1 MAGKLVKRTLDIIKS
16 GVDTKVK
23 DYTSNWTSFRN
34 DAREVKDILIKGET
48 NAADTV
54 QKLKRTGIT
63 KKISEWFYGAET
75 EFDSSGSDSDF
86 DPGFSVESSSDNK
99 LDGEKSSSSLTYE
112 SMKDLSAKQTGMMV
126 KIGRRQTEQSV
137 ANTAEVI
144 STINNRTAE
153 MVAVMNNINT
163 SLKGVND
170 RLDKLIKI
178 QSVGIEAEEERALNS
193 EGGIYDSEGR
203 LSLKGI
209 FDAAKSSGGGYIGS
223 SLGMLGNLK
232 GGITPDMLFGLV
244 LDKALNKP
252 MSGGKSINQMGK
264 EFNEFIGNS
273 IQTALTGVLE
283 SKVFTDLFGNITG
296 FNAGRDYGEL
306 RTNRYDTKRA
316 QFDGM
321 TRHSIVKIMPELL
334 IKLNENVSGKSYHIN
349 QNGDIV
355 EGPAKN
361 YFNEAVSGA
370 IGAHGINSRAM
381 SAVRSGMQQVFKKEI
396 PQQDIDTAADA
407 LVHYFILQMESAG
420 GRMLTKADIRAH
432 EIDAT
437 KQACEMLGMVNT
449 DTSKG
454 YDYWSRVCQTILYKV
469 ANGNTMDANAF
480 VSNVNQSL
488 RNMQKAAVDHATNS
502 FYSNQA
508 GRITSSVIQQSFISK
523 HGNEQQISRATTTTA
538 SKFTT
543 ADYVKGIF
551 AILNRGVNVK
561 LVEGTNKS
569 QYDSITE
576 TDIQKEPWQIKA
588 SNDESARVLVNALS
602 GNKNAIKN
610 SMESALG
617 LLGGANNA
625 TGGRI
630 GALNTVANL
639 TTTLNQGRQFLDRI
653 KGNRFAQNINAA
665 FHGDASG
672 LQAQFD
678 GAMNRA
684 KGALPYGLTHDQ
696 RAIDAANSAR
706 GIGHNLM
713 QHGSNFVN
721 TARERIRN
729 TGIGQAGYRHA
740 NNIVYGIDD
749 MRLRS
754 AQNAIQNFSTA
765 GLSDYDKRRLEIAA
779 NAFNAGD
786 MDKYNRA
793 MGSSNSIG
801 GMSDAD
807 VREYIS
813 GKYGTIEAINKRRS
827 TSVNGKPDIGAVR
840 MAAPD
845 KNKKSDPNN
854 KQSPLYKLIK
864 GGFNLTTTFLKGI
877 YKLAASGAKDVFYGI
892 QNFAGGLFGGGK
904 NADGTRHHGLIEN
917 LTFDV
922 GRTAWN
928 VGIGGLINR
937 VGDIRDKWN
946 NGSSGHLK
954 NQDARF
960 GEMGDEYYTRAE
972 WREKRK
978 AESEKRK
985 AERDQERTNRF
996 GYWDADG
1003 HYSDEYV
1010 EGGGSG
1016 YLTRAQNRE
1025 RKNARVISQNY
1036 EHRDADGKWH
1046 FRALRDETTGEK
1058 IVKQGSVVTRGD
1070 VAEAPLKALGKTV
1083 MNVVGKLGA
1092 FGKGIVEITKSIG
1105 GFAKK
1110 TFNWA
1115 ADWLKKTSFGKG
1127 LFAGFDK
1134 AREAKKAKTIK
1145 KLEKDRYE
1153 SFSSYASGEIMDI
1166 LRGDNKSSVLSK
1178 IADVLEKVRVNTL
1191 PEEERRKYE
1200 EEKRKKEEEE
1210 KNKQDENGGSG
1221 SGLFGRIKGFF
1232 KRKRKGGNADSGEGE
1247 GNGESNGESN
1257 GEGEG
1262 EGATAGATAG
1272 SGEAGGTPRKFGRSV
1287 SAVGENVG
1295 KMLGGIMQS
1304 VGGILKLATS
1314 AVLALEGLQ
1323 AIKQLGE
1330 DIFKKGLKPLN
1341 QIFQKAYHMLRPI
1354 TVQITN
1360 MVKTIAK
1367 SLVEMLDGVMNV
1379 LTPLLKMVSDAISTI
1394 FDTIL
1399 KPVMEILDAT
1409 LSACM
1414 VPITLVLD
1422 AMKPVLDILCADLKV
1437 VSGVVQLG
1445 FGGVMGL
1452 LGALSKGLGML
1463 VSLGGKI
1470 LKVIP
1475 GGLGRSAGR
1484 KAIKLGNQISDAAD
1498 DMLSNSKALLANGA
1512 KQMKEGL
1519 EDGIAVVK
1527 KIVTL
1532 EYLDNEEPEQKETV
1546 INEERAQRME
1556 TSNLANNFAAGDVNT
1571 YNTWNYTYG
1580 SGNTMNQHTYGSTMN
1595 MSERGCGPVALA
1607 DAYMRRTGSGMS
1619 PLTLAG
1625 AMMGNGSYEPNRGTS
1640 VASMVNTG
1648 NALGMNMQV
1657 GGVTQRSLN
1666 SASPNNPITVMGSG
1680 SGFGTKRGNDHYLN
1694 VVGSDGRG
1702 NSYVSNPLTGRVS
1715 KTPTSQLALNSRLGL
1730 YGSGD
1735 KLPDE
1740 FGIDLDSMTALE
1752 RLQSLSDRFTKI
1764 FTGDSTT
1771 DKVNKTLDE
1780 GKAENRN
1787 ALMDRSLSGLTDEEI
1802 KTIEDN
1808 AMTYAKA
1815 KNPKRDGESDEDWEA
1830 RCKKSNAYQMGLA
1843 DAKQSILAG
1852 RKEEDLKASVKASEG
1867 LKSGWDSMDTRMK
1880 STQALL
1886 GIDDTD
1892 EEGSSGG
1899 IGTFMSEKGVP
1910 LFNYGTPKYTDIRIT
1925 DWMNASNHQ
1934 SGHSPLHD
1942 FFTQMNDD
1950 VVAWSA
1956 DDNWYDGDRDPD
1968 DTGTGQTLSSWRQE
1982 KGEKHHGGVDIN
1994 WGSQESDGK
2003 KAFATTGGKVIQ
2015 AGMNGDCGNSVKWKD
2030 SEGMIHWYMHLKDT
2044 PLVSDGQ
2051 TIEGGQLL
2059 GYVGNTGASGGSHL
2073 HYTITSDD
2081 AWSGDGIGEVNPIMY
2096 FSHFNPA
2103 AGSMAGDTTLQRA
2116 YAYLVTNGFT
2126 PMAAAGY
2133 LGFIAGESGGN
2144 GAGSTNIDEIK
2155 LNTDALYGQTWLNPS
2170 HSGLEALATKLRSGN
2185 AGYRENANA
2194 YSMNAYNSSPTQW
2207 MKASTGEYY
2216 PDSGISQWVGTNIE
2230 GVLNAA
2236 DKAGTDWTDESVQIQ
2251 YLGDVFLNQY
2261 GIKEKLNNAKSLR
2274 DAFEIGGAYNAHCG
2288 SPWSAADE
2296 SQFGARFT
2304 NAQTIYDAWKNADI
2318 TQWTGYQPPTSSSTA
2333 AKTSH
2338 TTRNRYA
2345 AAINGKEVDLS
2356 DIRYRKDVY
2365 IYYYQEAVST
2375 PGCDE
2380 ARAYSEFARYIR
2392 GIEKLAPFV
2401 TGDTKTLVTDDV
2413 ITQYAI
2419 KQVGEYNYNYNT
2431 HNPNLSGAPDA
2442 AREAEK
2448 RKEEAEKR
2456 KENEYKQ
2463 KVSDEESRCR
2473 NSLMGNP
2480 YMWAAVNAKDW
2491 EFMENSNVG
2500 SERDAGD
2507 GNEGL
2512 YGTVITETDPLNLR
2526 EEPNTT
2532 SKVLA
2537 TIASGIQIPI
2547 TKTDDAAWY
2556 GTEYNN
2562 QHGYV
2567 SSKYINLIGD
2577 NSTGV
2582 AANHSYANV
2591 GNDNSE
2597 ITVPKSTKTG
2607 TEQAASKVFD
2617 PTRTKALTVSARNI
2631 REWFTPS
2638 SLDESAVSD
2647 IGTNWSQMFNMY
2659 DNERISEQD
2668 LNYDGWIGFPNA
2680 MNKFAKALKGIN
2692 YDDPSSRYYGT
2703 ADDTGMTWS
2712 AEPSIIKSEQGP
2724 LRWQLL
2730 NYIDNMNDN
2739 TLSSINIKPDVG
2751 QMDYNTKTYKPKRV
2765 KLGELGNSGLI
2776 PNIGGL
2782 KNLKDAEIIDWVS
2795 GSGDVPAL
2803 DMNQIFD
2810 DASQTMQNAAGA
2822 FGGNN
2827 VTNVIVRDD
2836 QATTDM
2842 LTKLSEMTFKVR
2854 NERVEELLE
2863 ELVTY
2868 VKTKRKSS
2876 TGMVRGTNNYTMED
2890 MFDDEIPEAVV
2901 RLSKG

>member
-63 KKISEWFYGAET
+63 KKISEWFYGTET
-75 EFDSSGSDSDF
+75 EFDSSGADSDF
-86 DPGFSVESSSDNK
+86 DPGFSVESSSDSK
-99 LDGEKSSSSLTYE
+99 LDGEKSSTALTYD

-170 RLDKLIKI
+170 RLDKLIKL
-178 QSVGIEAEEERALNS
+178 QTLGIEAEEERI
-193 EGGIYDSEGR
+193 EGGDGLYDSNGM

-209 FDAAKSSGGGYIGS
+209 FNAAKNSTGGYFGS
-223 SLGMLGNLK
+223 ASGALGMLK
-232 GGITPDMLFGLV
+232 GGITPEALFGLA
-244 LDKALNKP
+244 LDQALGRP
-252 MSGGKSINQMGK
+252 MSALGGSSVNELGK
-264 EFNEFIGNS
+264 KFNETIGNA
-273 IQTALTGVLE
+273 IQTALTGVIE
-283 SKVFTDLFGNITG
+283 SKTFTDLFGNIGTFG
-296 FNAGRDYGEL
+296 HGRDYGEL
-306 RTNRYDTKRA
+306 RANHYDTKRA

-334 IKLNENVSGKSYHIN
+334 IKLNENISGKSYHIN

-361 YFNEAVSGA
+361 YFNEAISGA
-370 IGAHGINSRAM
+370 IGGHGINSRAM
-381 SAVRSGMQQVFKKEI
+381 SAVRGGMNQVFKKDI
-396 PQQDIDTAADA
+396 PQEDIDKAADA
-407 LVHYFILQMESAG
+407 LVHYFILQMESSD
-420 GRMLTKADIRAH
+420 GRMLTKADIRKY
-432 EIDAT
+432 EVDAT

-449 DTSKG
+449 DSAKG

-469 ANGNTMDANAF
+469 ANSNSMDANAF

-488 RNMQKAAVDHATNS
+488 RNMQKAAADTANG
-502 FYSNQA
+502 FYGSQA
-508 GRITSSVIQQSFISK
+508 GKITTSVIQSSFVSK
-523 HGNEQQISRATTTTA
+523 YGNEQQQQQISRATTTTA

-551 AILNRGVNVK
+551 AILNRGVSVK
-561 LVEGTNKS
+561 FEGKGR
-569 QYDSITE
+569 YDPITE
-576 TDIQKEPWQIKA
+576 ADIRKEPWQITVK
-588 SNDESARVLVNALS
+588 NDESAQMLVNALT
-602 GNKNAIKN
+602 GNKGGIQN

-617 LLGGANNA
+617 LLGGANSA

-639 TTTLNQGRQFLDRI
+639 ATTFNQGRQFLDRI
-653 KGNRFAQNINAA
+653 KRNQFAQNLNAA
-665 FHGDASG
+665 IHGDASG
-672 LQAQFD
+672 LQAQFN
-678 GAMNRA
+678 GAMGRVGN
-684 KGALPYGLTHDQ
+684 ALPYGLTHDQ
-696 RAIDAANSAR
+696 RMIDMANSAR
-706 GIGHNLM
+706 GIGSNMLH
-713 QHGSNFVN
+713 HGSNFAN
-721 TARERIRN
+721 SARERIMDTR
-729 TGIGQAGYRHA
+729 IGQAGYRHA

-749 MRLRS
+749 MRLKA
-754 AQNAIQNFSTA
+754 AQNSINNFSTA
-765 GLSDYDKRRLEIAA
+765 GLSEYDRRRLEIAA

-807 VREYIS
+807 VRDYIS
-813 GKYGTIEAINKRRS
+813 GKYGTIDAINKRRS
-827 TSVNGKPDIGAVR
+827 TNVNGKPDIGAVR
-840 MAAPD
+840 MAAPE
-845 KNKKSDPNN
+845 KGTKEHGKMYNLV
-854 KQSPLYKLIK
+854 QS
-864 GGFNLTTTFLKGI
+864 GFNMTAKILGSIAKI
-877 YKLAASGAKDVFYGI
+877 VRSGLEDVYYGFGSAI
-892 QNFAGGLFGGGK
+892 QGMFGGLRRNQQTGK
-904 NADGTRHHGLIEN
+904 MEMHRGLIGD
-917 LTFDV
+917 LTWGTMKTGAHYTKMALGAAGKLV
-922 GRTAWN
+922 GKVGGAIGTATQ
-928 VGIGGLINR
+928 G
-937 VGDIRDKWN
+937 IRDKWN
-946 NGSSGHLK
+946 
-954 NQDARF
+954 A
-960 GEMGDEYYTRAE
+960 GDTGIYDSELDRNLTRAE
-972 WREKRK
+972 LN
-978 AESEKRK
+978 
-985 AERDQERTNRF
+985 ERRR
-996 GYWDADG
+996 
-1003 HYSDEYV
+1003 DEIV
-1010 EGGGSG
+1010 S
-1016 YLTRAQNRE
+1016 R
-1025 RKNARVISQNY
+1025 NY
-1036 EHRDADGKWH
+1036 EHRDKDGKWH
-1046 FRALRDETTGEK
+1046 FRAQRDENGNK
-1058 IVKQGSVVTRGD
+1058 VAKQGSTVTRGD
-1070 VAEAPLKALGKTV
+1070 FADAPLKALGKTV
-1083 MNVVGKLGA
+1083 MNCVGKLGA
-1092 FGKGIVEITKSIG
+1092 FGKGLVEVTKKLG
-1105 GFAKK
+1105 GMIAKPFKFAANIFKK
-1110 TFNWA
+1110 S
-1115 ADWLKKTSFGKG
+1115 SFGKG
-1127 LFAGFDK
+1127 FFEGFDK
-1134 AREAKKAKTIK
+1134 AKEVRNAR
-1145 KLEKDRYE
+1145 KLEKERNS
-1153 SFSSYASGEIMDI
+1153 SFSNSAIGKIMDEITGKTKEGPLQAICDI
-1166 LRGDNKSSVLSK
+1166 LKVIETNTNPNKPTTDPN
-1178 IADVLEKVRVNTL
+1178 ATGEGTNTN
-1191 PEEERRKYE
+1191 ET
-1200 EEKRKKEEEE
+1200 
-1210 KNKQDENGGSG
+1210 QSG
-1221 SGLFGRIKGFF
+1221 STS
-1232 KRKRKGGNADSGEGE
+1232 GGNVDTKGENKENKEKKDDSSDKGEGE
-1247 GNGESNGESN
+1247 SGGEEKKKGRWASFKESASEKV
-1257 GEGEG
+1257 G
-1262 EGATAGATAG
+1262 GAVNKFKGT
-1272 SGEAGGTPRKFGRSV
+1272 EAGKLVTGTLENMGKV
-1287 SAVGENVG
+1287 VGGMAQGV
-1295 KMLGGIMQS
+1295 M
-1304 VGGILKLATS
+1304 GILKIA
-1314 AVLALEGLQ
+1314 AGVLTAMEGFK
-1323 AIKQLGE
+1323 AIQQLVE

-1341 QIFQKAYHMLRPI
+1341 QIFQKAYHMLKPLA
-1354 TVQITN
+1354 VQITN
-1360 MVKTIAK
+1360 IVKDIAK
-1367 SLVEMLDGVMNV
+1367 ALVQMLDGVMKV

-1422 AMKPVLDILCADLKV
+1422 AMKPVLDIMCADLKV
-1437 VSGVVQLG
+1437 VSGVVQMGL
-1445 FGGVMGL
+1445 GGVMGL
-1452 LGALSKGLGML
+1452 LGFIGKGIGGL

-1470 LKVIP
+1470 LKAIP
-1475 GGLGRSAGR
+1475 GGLGRSAGK
-1484 KAIKLGNQISDAAD
+1484 KAVKLGSQITEAAD
-1498 DMLSNSKALLANGA
+1498 EMLGNSKALMVNGA
-1512 KQMKEGL
+1512 KQFKEGL
-1519 EDGIAVVK
+1519 EDGIAVAK

-1532 EYLDNEEPEQKETV
+1532 EYPDNPEEEKKETIV
-1546 INEERAQRME
+1546 DEERKKKFESAD
-1556 TSNLANNFAAGDVNT
+1556 LANNFAAGDVNT

-1607 DAYMRRTGSGMS
+1607 DAYMRRTGSGMN

-1625 AMMGNGSYEPNRGTS
+1625 AMMGNGNYEPNRGTS
-1640 VASMVNTG
+1640 VASMLNTG

-1666 SASPNNPITVMGSG
+1666 GASPSNPITVMGSG

-1764 FTGDSTT
+1764 FTGDSTV
-1771 DKVNKTLDE
+1771 DKVNKQIDE
-1780 GKAENRN
+1780 GKAKNRN
-1787 ALMDRSLSGLTDEEI
+1787 DLLDNSLSGLTEEEL
-1802 KTIEDN
+1802 KTIEDS
-1808 AMTYAKA
+1808 AMTYAKER
-1815 KNPKRDGESDEDWEA
+1815 NPKRDGESDEDWEA
-1830 RCKKSNAYQMGLA
+1830 RCKNSNAYQMGLA

-1852 RKEEDLKASVKASEG
+1852 RKEEDLKASTEASEG
-1867 LKSGWDSMDTRMK
+1867 LKSGWDSMDTKMK
-1880 STQALL
+1880 AIKESL
-1886 GIDDTD
+1886 GKDDVE
-1892 EEGSSGG
+1892 EEGGSGG
-1899 IGTFMSEKGVP
+1899 VGTFMSEKGVP

-1925 DWMNASNHQ
+1925 DWMNESNHQ

-1942 FFTQMNDD
+1942 FFGQMNDD
-1950 VVAWSA
+1950 VAYSA
-1956 DDNWYDGDRDPD
+1956 DDNWYDGDWEPD
-1968 DTGTGQTLSSWRQE
+1968 DTGEGQKLSDWR
-1982 KGEKHHGGVDIN
+1982 KANGEKHHGGVDIN
-1994 WGSQESDGK
+1994 WVGGSDGK
-2003 KAFATTGGKVIQ
+2003 KAYATTGGKVKR
-2015 AGMNGDCGNSVKWKD
+2015 ADYSDSCGNNVIWTD
-2030 SEGMIHWYMHLKDT
+2030 SEGMQHWYMHLKEK
-2044 PLVSDGQ
+2044 PLVSEGE

-2059 GYVGNTGASGGSHL
+2059 GYVGNTGQSGGSHL
-2073 HYTITSDD
+2073 HYTITTDS

-2103 AGSMAGDTTLQRA
+2103 VGSMAGDTMLQKMWS
-2116 YAYLVTNGFT
+2116 YLLGCGYSKE
-2126 PMAAAGY
+2126 AIAGY
-2133 LGFIAGESGGN
+2133 LGFIAGESGGVPN
-2144 GAGSTNIDEIK
+2144 GTSDINDINFEQGLGALFNSTGSTDLKSLSAKMRESNDAYLSNI
-2155 LNTDALYGQTWLNPS
+2155 NNY
-2170 HSGLEALATKLRSGN
+2170 TKL
-2185 AGYRENANA
+2185 A
-2194 YSMNAYNSSPTQW
+2194 YSTWGGSPADT
-2207 MKASTGEYY
+2207 KGSDGIYYGDTGL
-2216 PDSGISQWVGTNIE
+2216 SQWVSDSALGLINRAKDNGAT
-2230 GVLNAA
+2230 
-2236 DKAGTDWTDESVQIQ
+2236 WTDAATQIQ
-2251 YLGDVFLNQY
+2251 HFE
-2261 GIKEKLNNAKSLR
+2261 EKQMAPLKSKFANAKSLR
-2274 DAFEIGGAYNAHCG
+2274 DAFEIGGAYNAH
-2288 SPWSAADE
+2288 SAYGWNQYDG
-2296 SQFGARFT
+2296 QDDTKYGMRFKT
-2304 NAQTIYDAWKNADI
+2304 AQAIYDAFKDADI
-2318 TQWTGYQPPTSSSTA
+2318 TQWTGYQATSSSTA
-2333 AKTSH
+2333 TKTSH

-2375 PGCDE
+2375 PGCNE

-2401 TGDTKTLVTDDV
+2401 TGDVKTLVTDDV

-2419 KQVGEYNYNYNT
+2419 KQVGEYDT
-2431 HNPNLSGAPDA
+2431 HNLNLSGAPDV
-2442 AREAEK
+2442 AREVEK
-2448 RKEEAEKR
+2448 RKRNA
-2456 KENEYKQ
+2456 
-2463 KVSDEESRCR
+2463 VSDEESRCR
-2473 NSLMGNP
+2473 NSLMDNP

-2491 EFMENSNVG
+2491 EFMEDSNVG

-2547 TKTDDAAWY
+2547 TKTDDSAWY

-2582 AANHSYANV
+2582 TANHSYANV
-2591 GNDNSE
+2591 GNDNSK

-2607 TEQAASKVFD
+2607 TEQAASNVFD
-2617 PTRTKALTVSARNI
+2617 PTRTKSLTVSARNI

-2668 LNYDGWIGFPNA
+2668 LNYDGWIGFPNT
-2680 MNKFAKALKGIN
+2680 MNKFTKALKGIN
-2692 YDDPSSRYYGT
+2692 YDDPSSKYYGT

-2776 PNIGGL
+2776 PNISGL

-2822 FGGNN
+2822 FGGNS

-2842 LTKLSEMTFKVR
+2842 LTKLSEMTFNVR

-2868 VKTKRKSS
+2868 VKTKKKPS
-2876 TGMVRGTNNYTMED
+2876 TSMVRGTNNYTTED
-2890 MFDDEIPEAVV
+2890 MFDDDIPEAVV

>member
-34 DAREVKDILIKGET
+34 DAREVKDVLIKGET

-232 GGITPDMLFGLV
+232 GGITPEMLFGLV

-252 MSGGKSINQMGK
+252 MSGGKSVNQMGK

-488 RNMQKAAVDHATNS
+488 RNMQKAAADHATNS

-561 LVEGTNKS
+561 LVNGINKGHYKRIS
-569 QYDSITE
+569 EEQVRR
-576 TDIQKEPWQIKA
+576 EPWQIDA
-588 SNDESARVLVNALS
+588 PDDESAQLLVNALS

-672 LQAQFD
+672 LQSQFD
-678 GAMNRA
+678 SAMNRV
-684 KGALPYGLTHDQ
+684 GNALPYGLTHDQ
-696 RAIDAANSAR
+696 RAINAANSAR

-713 QHGSNFVN
+713 QHGSNLVN
-721 TARERIRN
+721 TARERIRD
-729 TGIGQAGYRHA
+729 TGIGQAGYRHV

-749 MRLRS
+749 MRIRS

-807 VREYIS
+807 VRDYIS

-978 AESEKRK
+978 AE
-985 AERDQERTNRF
+985 RDQEKTNRF

-1247 GNGESNGESN
+1247 GNGEGAGEGNGESN
-1257 GEGEG
+1257 GEGGG

-1287 SAVGENVG
+1287 SAVSENVG

-1360 MVKTIAK
+1360 IVKTIAK

-1452 LGALSKGLGML
+1452 LGTLSKGLGML

-1532 EYLDNEEPEQKETV
+1532 EYLDNPEEEKKETV

-1607 DAYMRRTGSGMS
+1607 DAYMRRTGSGMN

-1752 RLQSLSDRFTKI
+1752 RLQSLSERFTKI
-1764 FTGDSTT
+1764 FTGDSTV

-1852 RKEEDLKASVKASEG
+1852 RKEEDLEASVKANEG
-1867 LKSGWDSMDTRMK
+1867 LKSGWDSMDTKMK

-1899 IGTFMSEKGVP
+1899 VGTFMSEKGVP

-1942 FFTQMNDD
+1942 FFGQMNDD
-1950 VVAWSA
+1950 VAYSA
-1956 DDNWYDGDRDPD
+1956 DDNWYDGDWEPD
-1968 DTGTGQTLSSWRQE
+1968 DTGEGQRLSDWR
-1982 KGEKHHGGVDIN
+1982 KANGEKHHGGVDIN
-1994 WGSQESDGK
+1994 WVGGSDGK
-2003 KAFATTGGKVIQ
+2003 KAYATTGGKVKR
-2015 AGMNGDCGNSVKWKD
+2015 ADYSGSCGNNVIWTD
-2030 SEGMIHWYMHLKDT
+2030 SEGIQHWYMHLKEK
-2044 PLVSDGQ
+2044 PLVSEGE

-2073 HYTITSDD
+2073 HYTITTDS

-2103 AGSMAGDTTLQRA
+2103 VGSMAGDTMLQKMWS
-2116 YAYLVTNGFT
+2116 YLLGCGYSKE
-2126 PMAAAGY
+2126 AIAGY
-2133 LGFIAGESGGN
+2133 LGFIAGESGGVPN
-2144 GAGSTNIDEIK
+2144 GTSDINDINFDQGLGALFNSTGSTDLKSLSAKMRESNEAYLSNIND
-2155 LNTDALYGQTWLNPS
+2155 Y
-2170 HSGLEALATKLRSGN
+2170 TKL
-2185 AGYRENANA
+2185 A
-2194 YSMNAYNSSPTQW
+2194 YSTWGGSPADT
-2207 MKASTGEYY
+2207 KGSDGIYYGDTGL
-2216 PDSGISQWVGTNIE
+2216 SQWVSDSALGLINRAKDNGAT
-2230 GVLNAA
+2230 
-2236 DKAGTDWTDESVQIQ
+2236 WTDAATQIQ
-2251 YLGDVFLNQY
+2251 HFE
-2261 GIKEKLNNAKSLR
+2261 EKQMAPLKSKFANAKSLR
-2274 DAFEIGGAYNAHCG
+2274 DAFEIGGAYNAH
-2288 SPWSAADE
+2288 SAYGWNQYDG
-2296 SQFGARFT
+2296 QDDTKYGMRFKT
-2304 NAQTIYDAWKNADI
+2304 AQAIYDAFKDADI
-2318 TQWTGYQPPTSSSTA
+2318 TQWTGYQPPTSSNTA

-2413 ITQYAI
+2413 ITQYVI
-2419 KQVGEYNYNYNT
+2419 KQVGEYNYSTRNL
-2431 HNPNLSGAPDA
+2431 NLSGAPDA
-2442 AREAEK
+2442 AREAAYE
-2448 RKEEAEKR
+2448 
-2456 KENEYKQ
+2456 Q

-2582 AANHSYANV
+2582 TANHSYANV
-2591 GNDNSE
+2591 GNDNST

-2617 PTRTKALTVSARNI
+2617 PTRTKSLTVSARNI

-2692 YDDPSSRYYGT
+2692 YDDPSSKYYGT

-2876 TGMVRGTNNYTMED
+2876 TSMVRGTNNYTMED

>member
-63 KKISEWFYGAET
+63 KKISEWFYGTET
-75 EFDSSGSDSDF
+75 EFDSSGADSDF
-86 DPGFSVESSSDNK
+86 DPGFSVESSSDSK
-99 LDGEKSSSSLTYE
+99 LDSEKSSTALTYD

-170 RLDKLIKI
+170 RLDKLIKL
-178 QSVGIEAEEERALNS
+178 QTLGIEAEEERI
-193 EGGIYDSEGR
+193 EGGDGLYDSNGM

-209 FDAAKSSGGGYIGS
+209 FNAAKNSTGGYFGS
-223 SLGMLGNLK
+223 ASGALGMLK
-232 GGITPDMLFGLV
+232 GGITPEALFGLA
-244 LDKALNKP
+244 LDHALGRP
-252 MSGGKSINQMGK
+252 MNALGGSSVNELGK
-264 EFNEFIGNS
+264 KFNETIGNA
-273 IQTALTGVLE
+273 IQTALTGVIE
-283 SKVFTDLFGNITG
+283 SKTFTDLFGNIGTFG
-296 FNAGRDYGEL
+296 PGRDYGEL
-306 RTNRYDTKRA
+306 RANHYDTKRA

-334 IKLNENVSGKSYHIN
+334 IKLNENISGKSYHIN

-361 YFNEAVSGA
+361 YFNEAISGA
-370 IGAHGINSRAM
+370 IGGHGINSRAM
-381 SAVRSGMQQVFKKEI
+381 SAVRGGMNQVFKKDI
-396 PQQDIDTAADA
+396 PQEDIDKAADA
-407 LVHYFILQMESAG
+407 LVHYFILQMESSD
-420 GRMLTKADIRAH
+420 GRMLTKADIRKY
-432 EIDAT
+432 EVDAT

-449 DTSKG
+449 DSAKG

-469 ANGNTMDANAF
+469 ANSNSMDANAF

-488 RNMQKAAVDHATNS
+488 RNMQKAAADTANG
-502 FYSNQA
+502 FYGSQA
-508 GRITSSVIQQSFISK
+508 GKITTSVIQSSFVSK
-523 HGNEQQISRATTTTA
+523 YGNEQQQQQISRATTTTA

-551 AILNRGVNVK
+551 AILNRGVSVK
-561 LVEGTNKS
+561 LEGKGR
-569 QYDSITE
+569 YDPITE
-576 TDIQKEPWQIKA
+576 ADIRKEPWQITVK
-588 SNDESARVLVNALS
+588 NDESAQMLVNALT
-602 GNKNAIKN
+602 GNKGGIQN

-617 LLGGANNA
+617 LLGGANSA

-639 TTTLNQGRQFLDRI
+639 ATTFNQGRQFLDRI
-653 KGNRFAQNINAA
+653 KGNNFVQNLNAA
-665 FHGDASG
+665 IHGDASG
-672 LQAQFD
+672 LQAQFN
-678 GAMNRA
+678 GAMGRVGN
-684 KGALPYGLTHDQ
+684 ALPYGLTHDQ
-696 RAIDAANSAR
+696 RMIDMANSAR
-706 GIGHNLM
+706 GIGSNMLH
-713 QHGSNFVN
+713 HGSNALNAGRQKFQNQNTNSGAGRLVN
-721 TARERIRN
+721 NLMYNMDTRALNKATNR
-729 TGIGQAGYRHA
+729 
-740 NNIVYGIDD
+740 V
-749 MRLRS
+749 M
-754 AQNAIQNFSTA
+754 NFSTN
-765 GLSDYDKRRLEIAA
+765 GLNDHDVQWFNDAKGMMESQDYWNARDIVDNMHDDKARNYLLNQI
-779 NAFNAGD
+779 
-786 MDKYNRA
+786 DKVTSITQNRMVGESKLA
-793 MGSSNSIG
+793 KGE
-801 GMSDAD
+801 
-807 VREYIS
+807 R
-813 GKYGTIEAINKRRS
+813 
-827 TSVNGKPDIGAVR
+827 PDIGSVQK
-840 MAAPD
+840 AAPT
-845 KNKKSDPNN
+845 KNESTGPS
-854 KQSPLYKLIK
+854 SPLYKLIK
-864 GGFNLTTTFLKGI
+864 GGFNLTATFLKGI
-877 YKLAASGAKDVFYGI
+877 YKLAASGASDV
-892 QNFAGGLFGGGK
+892 LFGMKSFGWGMFGGK
-904 NADGTRHHGLIEN
+904 NEDGTRHHGLLEN
-917 LTFDV
+917 LTFDFARGARNLGV
-922 GRTAWN
+922 GSLKKAA
-928 VGIGGLINR
+928 GK
-937 VGDIRDKWN
+937 IRDKWN
-946 NGSSGHLK
+946 AGDSGHIK
-954 NQDARF
+954 GQYTDRF
-960 GEMGDEYYTRAE
+960 GETTDEYYTRAE
-972 WREKRK
+972 WRAKKREEGK
-978 AESEKRK
+978 DIKGRLK
-985 AERDQERTNRF
+985 NVQF
-996 GYWDADG
+996 GTDMSAWDALTHPIKAVATAFKDVTEPLRKFTKTVVDG
-1003 HYSDEYV
+1003 AKSIA
-1010 EGGGSG
+1010 GSIAG
-1016 YLTRAQNRE
+1016 WIKETKVGQFA
-1025 RKNARVISQNY
+1025 
-1036 EHRDADGKWH
+1036 GKWGGKI
-1046 FRALRDETTGEK
+1046 FGGLKNSGFGQGFTKAWREK
-1058 IVKQGSVVTRGD
+1058 S
-1070 VAEAPLKALGKTV
+1070 
-1083 MNVVGKLGA
+1083 
-1092 FGKGIVEITKSIG
+1092 
-1105 GFAKK
+1105 
-1110 TFNWA
+1110 
-1115 ADWLKKTSFGKG
+1115 
-1127 LFAGFDK
+1127 
-1134 AREAKKAKTIK
+1134 EAKAAAANAK
-1145 KLEKDRYE
+1145 ERAS
-1153 SFSSYASGEIMDI
+1153 SFINRATGSIMDMFKGSEQSM
-1166 LRGDNKSSVLSK
+1166 LTS
-1178 IADVLEKVRVNTL
+1178 IADILENIRINTL
-1191 PEEERRKYE
+1191 PEDE
-1200 EEKRKKEEEE
+1200 KKEELRKKKEKEEKAKEEAE
-1210 KNKQDENGGSG
+1210 KNKEDEGEGESSGGLAG
-1221 SGLFGRIKGFF
+1221 KVKGFF
-1232 KRKRKGGNADSGEGE
+1232 KRKKKKKGGNADPGDGDGE
-1247 GNGESNGESN
+1247 GNGEGN
-1257 GEGEG
+1257 GEG
-1262 EGATAGATAG
+1262 EGATTGATAG
-1272 SGEAGGTPRKFGRSV
+1272 SGEDGNGENKKAKGGHG
-1287 SAVGENVG
+1287 GIDENVG
-1295 KMLGGIMQS
+1295 AILGGIMKS
-1304 VGGILKLATS
+1304 VGGIFKLATA

-1341 QIFQKAYHMLRPI
+1341 QIFQKAYHMLKPLA
-1354 TVQITN
+1354 VQITN
-1360 MVKTIAK
+1360 IVKDIAK
-1367 SLVEMLDGVMNV
+1367 ALVQMLDGVMKV

-1422 AMKPVLDILCADLKV
+1422 AMKPVLDIMCADLKV
-1437 VSGVVQLG
+1437 VSGVVQMGL
-1445 FGGVMGL
+1445 GGVMGL
-1452 LGALSKGLGML
+1452 LGFIGKGIGGL

-1470 LKVIP
+1470 LKAIP
-1475 GGLGRSAGR
+1475 GGLGRSAGK
-1484 KAIKLGNQISDAAD
+1484 KAVKLGSQITEAAD
-1498 DMLSNSKALLANGA
+1498 DMLGNSKALMVNGA
-1512 KQMKEGL
+1512 KQFKEGL
-1519 EDGIAVVK
+1519 EDSIAVAK

-1532 EYLDNEEPEQKETV
+1532 EYLDNPEEEKKETIV
-1546 INEERAQRME
+1546 DEERKKKFESAD
-1556 TSNLANNFAAGDVNT
+1556 LANNFAAGDVNT

-1607 DAYMRRTGSGMS
+1607 DAYMRRTGSGMN

-1625 AMMGNGSYEPNRGTS
+1625 AMMGNGNYEPNRGTS
-1640 VASMVNTG
+1640 VASMLNTG
-1648 NALGMNMQV
+1648 NALGMNIQV

-1666 SASPNNPITVMGSG
+1666 GASPSNPITVMGSG

-1764 FTGDSTT
+1764 FTGDSTV
-1771 DKVNKTLDE
+1771 DKVNKQIDE
-1780 GKAENRN
+1780 GKAKNRN
-1787 ALMDRSLSGLTDEEI
+1787 DLLDNSLSGLTEEEL
-1802 KTIEDN
+1802 KTIEDS
-1808 AMTYAKA
+1808 AMTYAKER
-1815 KNPKRDGESDEDWEA
+1815 NPKRDGESDEDWEA
-1830 RCKKSNAYQMGLA
+1830 RCKKSNDYQMGLA
-1843 DAKQSILAG
+1843 AAKQDISVG
-1852 RKEEDLKASVKASEG
+1852 RKEEDLKASTEASEG
-1867 LKSGWDSMDTRMK
+1867 LKSGWDSMDTKMK
-1880 STQALL
+1880 AIKESL
-1886 GIDDTD
+1886 GTDDVE
-1892 EEGSSGG
+1892 EEGGSGG
-1899 IGTFMSEKGVP
+1899 VGTFMSEKGVP

-1925 DWMNASNHQ
+1925 DWMNESNHQ

-1942 FFTQMNDD
+1942 FFGQMNDD
-1950 VVAWSA
+1950 VAYSA
-1956 DDNWYDGDRDPD
+1956 DDNWYDGDWEPD
-1968 DTGTGQTLSSWRQE
+1968 DTGEGQKLSDWR
-1982 KGEKHHGGVDIN
+1982 KANGEKHHGGVDIN
-1994 WGSQESDGK
+1994 WVGGSDGK
-2003 KAFATTGGKVIQ
+2003 KAYATTGGKVNR
-2015 AGMNGDCGNSVKWKD
+2015 ADYSDSCGNNVIWTD
-2030 SEGMIHWYMHLKDT
+2030 SEGMQHWYMHLKEK
-2044 PLVSDGQ
+2044 PLVSEGE

-2073 HYTITSDD
+2073 HYTITTDS

-2103 AGSMAGDTTLQRA
+2103 VGSMAGDTMLQKMWS
-2116 YAYLVTNGFT
+2116 YLLGCGYSKE
-2126 PMAAAGY
+2126 AIAGY
-2133 LGFIAGESGGN
+2133 LGFIAGESGGVPN
-2144 GAGSTNIDEIK
+2144 GTSDINDINFEQGLGALFNSTGSTDLKSLSAKMRESNDAYLSNI
-2155 LNTDALYGQTWLNPS
+2155 NNY
-2170 HSGLEALATKLRSGN
+2170 TKL
-2185 AGYRENANA
+2185 A
-2194 YSMNAYNSSPTQW
+2194 YSTWGGSPADTRG
-2207 MKASTGEYY
+2207 SDGIYYGDTGL
-2216 PDSGISQWVGTNIE
+2216 SQWVSDSALGLINRAKDNGAT
-2230 GVLNAA
+2230 
-2236 DKAGTDWTDESVQIQ
+2236 WTDAATQIQ
-2251 YLGDVFLNQY
+2251 HFE
-2261 GIKEKLNNAKSLR
+2261 EKQMAPLKSKFANAKSLR
-2274 DAFEIGGAYNAHCG
+2274 DAFEIGGAYNAHSDYG
-2288 SPWSAADE
+2288 WNQYDG
-2296 SQFGARFT
+2296 QDDTKYGMRFKT
-2304 NAQTIYDAWKNADI
+2304 AQAIYDAFKDADI
-2318 TQWTGYQPPTSSSTA
+2318 TQWTGYQATSSSTA
-2333 AKTSH
+2333 TKTSH

-2365 IYYYQEAVST
+2365 IYYYQEAAST
-2375 PGCDE
+2375 PGCNE

-2401 TGDTKTLVTDDV
+2401 TGDAKTLVTDDV

-2419 KQVGEYNYNYNT
+2419 KQVGEYNYN
-2431 HNPNLSGAPDA
+2431 LSGAPLKSLG
-2442 AREAEK
+2442 ETVMNVVG
-2448 RKEEAEKR
+2448 KR
-2456 KENEYKQ
+2456 KENEYKKAYEQ

-2473 NSLMGNP
+2473 NSLMDNP

-2491 EFMENSNVG
+2491 EFMEDSNVG

-2547 TKTDDAAWY
+2547 TKTDDSAWY

-2567 SSKYINLIGD
+2567 SSKYINLIDG

-2591 GNDNSE
+2591 GNDNSK
-2597 ITVPKSTKTG
+2597 ITVPNSTKTG
-2607 TEQAASKVFD
+2607 TEQAASNVFD
-2617 PTRTKALTVSARNI
+2617 PTRTKSLTVSARNI
-2631 REWFTPS
+2631 REWFTPA

-2647 IGTNWSQMFNMY
+2647 IGTNWSQMYNMY

-2668 LNYDGWIGFPNA
+2668 LNYDGWIGFPNS

-2692 YDDPSSRYYGT
+2692 YDDPSSKYYGT

-2822 FGGNN
+2822 FGGNS

-2868 VKTKRKSS
+2868 VKTKKKPS
-2876 TGMVRGTNNYTMED
+2876 TSMVRGTNNYTMED

>member
-232 GGITPDMLFGLV
+232 GGLLTPEMLFGFA

-488 RNMQKAAVDHATNS
+488 RNMQKAAADHATNS

-508 GRITSSVIQQSFISK
+508 GRITSNVIQQSFISK

-561 LVEGTNKS
+561 LVNGINKGHYKRIS
-569 QYDSITE
+569 EEQVRR
-576 TDIQKEPWQIKA
+576 EPWQIDA
-588 SNDESARVLVNALS
+588 PDDESAQLLVNALS

-630 GALNTVANL
+630 GALNTAANL
-639 TTTLNQGRQFLDRI
+639 ATTFNQGRQFLDRI

-678 GAMNRA
+678 GAMNRV
-684 KGALPYGLTHDQ
+684 GNALPYGVTHDQ
-696 RAIDAANSAR
+696 RMINMANSAR
-706 GIGHNLM
+706 GIGSNMLQHGANALNAGRQKFQNQNTNSGAGRLVNNLM
-713 QHGSNFVN
+713 YNMDTRALNRATNRV
-721 TARERIRN
+721 
-729 TGIGQAGYRHA
+729 
-740 NNIVYGIDD
+740 
-749 MRLRS
+749 M
-754 AQNAIQNFSTA
+754 NFSTN
-765 GLSDYDKRRLEIAA
+765 GLNDHDVQSFNDARGLMESQYYWNARDIVDNMHDDKARNYLLNQI
-779 NAFNAGD
+779 
-786 MDKYNRA
+786 DKATSITQNR
-793 MGSSNSIG
+793 MIG
-801 GMSDAD
+801 ESKLAKGE
-807 VREYIS
+807 R
-813 GKYGTIEAINKRRS
+813 
-827 TSVNGKPDIGAVR
+827 PDIGSVQK
-840 MAAPD
+840 AAPD
-845 KNKKSDPNN
+845 KKSDPNN
-854 KQSPLYKLIK
+854 PQSGLYKLIK
-864 GGFNLTTTFLKGI
+864 GGFNLTGKILKGI
-877 YKLAASGAKDVFYGI
+877 YKLAASGASDV
-892 QNFAGGLFGGGK
+892 LFGMKSIGWGMFGGK
-904 NADGTRHHGLIEN
+904 NEDGSRHHGLIEN
-917 LTFDV
+917 LTFDFARGARNLGV
-922 GRTAWN
+922 GSLKKLA
-928 VGIGGLINR
+928 GKA
-937 VGDIRDKWN
+937 RDKWN
-946 NGSSGHLK
+946 AGDSGHYKNQRTNDDGSIDFINYTRGEWRDKQKAEGQDLKSRLKGREFGTNMSAWDALTHPIKAVATAFKDVTEPLRKFTKTVVDGAKSIAGSIAGWIKETKVGQFAGKWGGKLFGGLK
-954 NQDARF
+954 NSGF
-960 GEMGDEYYTRAE
+960 GQGFTKA
-972 WREKRK
+972 WREK
-978 AESEKRK
+978 S
-985 AERDQERTNRF
+985 
-996 GYWDADG
+996 
-1003 HYSDEYV
+1003 
-1010 EGGGSG
+1010 
-1016 YLTRAQNRE
+1016 
-1025 RKNARVISQNY
+1025 
-1036 EHRDADGKWH
+1036 
-1046 FRALRDETTGEK
+1046 
-1058 IVKQGSVVTRGD
+1058 
-1070 VAEAPLKALGKTV
+1070 
-1083 MNVVGKLGA
+1083 
-1092 FGKGIVEITKSIG
+1092 
-1105 GFAKK
+1105 
-1110 TFNWA
+1110 
-1115 ADWLKKTSFGKG
+1115 
-1127 LFAGFDK
+1127 
-1134 AREAKKAKTIK
+1134 EAKAAAANAK
-1145 KLEKDRYE
+1145 ERAS
-1153 SFSSYASGEIMDI
+1153 SFINRATGSIMDMFKGSEQSM
-1166 LRGDNKSSVLSK
+1166 LTS
-1178 IADVLEKVRVNTL
+1178 IADILEHIRINTL
-1191 PEEERRKYE
+1191 PEDEKKEELRKKKE
-1200 EEKRKKEEEE
+1200 AEEKAKAEEE
-1210 KNKQDENGGSG
+1210 KNKEKEGEGETQGSTGLGGK
-1221 SGLFGRIKGFF
+1221 IKGFF
-1232 KRKRKGGNADSGEGE
+1232 KRKKKKKGGD
-1247 GNGESNGESN
+1247 NGSDDNGDGDN
-1257 GEGEG
+1257 GEGGEEG
-1262 EGATAGATAG
+1262 STDGGVAGAIGAASTVGAAVVKNG
-1272 SGEAGGTPRKFGRSV
+1272 IGGNIG
-1287 SAVGENVG
+1287 AI
-1295 KMLGGIMQS
+1295 LGGLVKT
-1304 VGGILKLATS
+1304 VGGIFKLATS

-1330 DIFKKGLKPLN
+1330 EIFKKGIKPLN
-1341 QIFQKAYHMLRPI
+1341 QIFQKLYHMLKPLA
-1354 TVQITN
+1354 VQVTN
-1360 MVKTIAK
+1360 IVKDIAK
-1367 SLVEMLDGVMNV
+1367 ALTQMLDGV
-1379 LTPLLKMVSDAISTI
+1379 LKTLSPLLKMISDAISTI

-1422 AMKPVLDILCADLKV
+1422 AMKPVLDIMCADLKV
-1437 VSGVVQLG
+1437 VSGVVQMGL
-1445 FGGVMGL
+1445 GGVMGL
-1452 LGALSKGLGML
+1452 LGFIGKGIGGLI
-1463 VSLGGKI
+1463 SLGGKI

-1475 GGLGRSAGR
+1475 GGLGRSAGK
-1484 KAIKLGNQISDAAD
+1484 KAVKLGNQISEAAD
-1498 DMLSNSKALLANGA
+1498 DMLGNSKALMVNGA
-1512 KQMKEGL
+1512 KQFKEGF
-1519 EDGIAVVK
+1519 EEAIAVTK

-1532 EYLDNEEPEQKETV
+1532 EYLDNPEEEKKETV
-1546 INEERAQRME
+1546 INEERAQKME

-1764 FTGDSTT
+1764 FTGDSTV

-1787 ALMDRSLSGLTDEEI
+1787 SLLDSQLSGLTDEEI

-1867 LKSGWDSMDTRMK
+1867 LKSGWDSMDTKMK
-1880 STQALL
+1880 TLNASL
-1886 GIDDTD
+1886 GTDDTD
-1892 EEGSSGG
+1892 EDGASVSSWQGAV
-1899 IGTFMSEKGVP
+1899 M
-1910 LFNYGTPKYTDIRIT
+1910 TPFSPIVHTETNIDGNDSI
-1925 DWMNASNHQ
+1925 AS
-1934 SGHSPLHD
+1934 PVHD
-1942 FFTQMNDD
+1942 FFAATITGIAETRNDGKTISKIYTPAGGWYKLGKNPD
-1950 VVAWSA
+1950 SLGEGSTGKKHEGISIY
-1956 DDNWYDGDRDPD
+1956 YDGPA
-1968 DTGTGQTLSSWRQE
+1968 
-1982 KGEKHHGGVDIN
+1982 KGAVVRAI
-1994 WGSQESDGK
+1994 
-2003 KAFATTGGKVIQ
+2003 TGGTVTYVTRDGLVGSDDLKK
-2015 AGMNGDCGNSVKWKD
+2015 NGGLGNSVKWRD
-2030 SEGMIHWYMHLKDT
+2030 AAGIYHWYTGLGAINGSIEEGSYIDPGTTIGNIGYTGILDEDQYERFRQVYYDKNSPHYGDESYMKKGLHYIVTRHGPKGNTDDGNDALIN
-2044 PLVSDGQ
+2044 PLTYWAYDESEASDASG
-2051 TIEGGQLL
+2051 TMSGDSNEEKMMSYLL
-2059 GYVGNTGASGGSHL
+2059 SKGMTLTGASG
-2073 HYTITSDD
+2073 IM
-2081 AWSGDGIGEVNPIMY
+2081 AWDWGE
-2096 FSHFNPA
+2096 SRH
-2103 AGSMAGDTTLQRA
+2103 
-2116 YAYLVTNGFT
+2116 T
-2126 PMAAAGY
+2126 PNNANNTAQNAAGY
-2133 LGFIAGESGGN
+2133 GIDTVGDEQLTDDVEKGVKSKDWFVNSTPAGEEWGYGIAQLVGTHKKNLYERTIEASPRIPLDDMQTQLDYLIYALKTPGLHGDEPGYDNLYDAINNAPDPKEATRRFARHFEAGWDVSDEGLLVSGHRDTSYQKADEFYKKYKNYKPSSNPAGIDTDAANAANKAAIETARGRFISSMRGVSGDATDLIQAVASAFKGYITANPNGTYMNSDYGRVTAPDGYVWEHFRPDCSGFMAAGMKKLGYDFKGTVAYSDSTGPTTFDYLYNPARSAGEPKGPAVITGN
-2144 GAGSTNIDEIK
+2144 GGANDWAWMDIDENDLRPGDIIIGNSKYTDGSYGDGHMAMYLRKNYGLDGGSESILKSAAAYDDVMAGNYDSQK
-2155 LNTDALYGQTWLNPS
+2155 LAYTMPFNTWPNYLTIP
-2170 HSGLEALATKLRSGN
+2170 EKVLRYIGGSKTG
-2185 AGYRENANA
+2185 
-2194 YSMNAYNSSPTQW
+2194 
-2207 MKASTGEYY
+2207 AS
-2216 PDSGISQWVGTNIE
+2216 
-2230 GVLNAA
+2230 
-2236 DKAGTDWTDESVQIQ
+2236 DKAGTLSSASQYSIQ
-2251 YLGDVFLNQY
+2251 TSTG
-2261 GIKEKLNNAKSLR
+2261 GKK
-2274 DAFEIGGAYNAHCG
+2274 AF
-2288 SPWSAADE
+2288 
-2296 SQFGARFT
+2296 
-2304 NAQTIYDAWKNADI
+2304 
-2318 TQWTGYQPPTSSSTA
+2318 
-2333 AKTSH
+2333 
-2338 TTRNRYA
+2338 
-2345 AAINGKEVDLS
+2345 
-2356 DIRYRKDVY
+2356 
-2365 IYYYQEAVST
+2365 
-2375 PGCDE
+2375 
-2380 ARAYSEFARYIR
+2380 
-2392 GIEKLAPFV
+2392 
-2401 TGDTKTLVTDDV
+2401 
-2413 ITQYAI
+2413 
-2419 KQVGEYNYNYNT
+2419 
-2431 HNPNLSGAPDA
+2431 SG
-2442 AREAEK
+2442 
-2448 RKEEAEKR
+2448 
-2456 KENEYKQ
+2456 
-2463 KVSDEESRCR
+2463 SDEE
-2473 NSLMGNP
+2473 
-2480 YMWAAVNAKDW
+2480 WAAVMDAVLNSGGSQDIKKTTKYNASIADVKYAMKNALNGNAISRLYTD
-2491 EFMENSNVG
+2491 EKSKK
-2500 SERDAGD
+2500 RD
-2507 GNEGL
+2507 
-2512 YGTVITETDPLNLR
+2512 
-2526 EEPNTT
+2526 
-2532 SKVLA
+2532 
-2537 TIASGIQIPI
+2537 
-2547 TKTDDAAWY
+2547 
-2556 GTEYNN
+2556 
-2562 QHGYV
+2562 
-2567 SSKYINLIGD
+2567 
-2577 NSTGV
+2577 
-2582 AANHSYANV
+2582 
-2591 GNDNSE
+2591 
-2597 ITVPKSTKTG
+2597 
-2607 TEQAASKVFD
+2607 
-2617 PTRTKALTVSARNI
+2617 
-2631 REWFTPS
+2631 
-2638 SLDESAVSD
+2638 
-2647 IGTNWSQMFNMY
+2647 
-2659 DNERISEQD
+2659 
-2668 LNYDGWIGFPNA
+2668 
-2680 MNKFAKALKGIN
+2680 IN
-2692 YDDPSSRYYGT
+2692 YDLYIGDPNDDNSIYDPSG
-2703 ADDTGMTWS
+2703 ATWS
-2712 AEPSIIKSEQGP
+2712 YNPDATVGTVSEKY
-2724 LRWQLL
+2724 
-2730 NYIDNMNDN
+2730 YISKIMEEIRRMHSD
-2739 TLSSINIKPDVG
+2739 
-2751 QMDYNTKTYKPKRV
+2751 DYTDPQ
-2765 KLGELGNSGLI
+2765 
-2776 PNIGGL
+2776 
-2782 KNLKDAEIIDWVS
+2782 EIILETSGESYYDSHKGYGGAKSKSISKSSRAAFERRGENDWAWTTG

-2863 ELVTY
+2863 ELVAY

-2876 TGMVRGTNNYTMED
+2876 TSMVRGTNNYTMED